1 MVRFVCPECGRGYPA
16 DGKEYRCLCGKVFEI
31 TDKKVSF
38 PLEKI
43 SKRKNTIWRYRE
55 AIPIESDKDIVSFD
69 EGFTPLLPL
78 KFNGSEVLAKLDFMF
93 PTGSFK
99 DRGSS
104 VMMSFLKG
112 LGVKRVMDD
121 SSGNAGA
128 SIAAYA
134 ASAGISCE
142 IFCPEYASGG
152 KLTQIMYY
160 GAKLNRIAGT
170 REDAE
175 KAAEERAKRG
185 DVYYASHNWNPYF
198 LEGTK
203 TLAFEIAEQM
213 GWSSPDSIICPCGNG
228 GVYLGLFVGF
238 SELIEQGIV
247 DSMPRLLGVQSSACP
262 PIHNAYRQGTDFV
275 SGFSQTEKTMAEGV
289 CLAKPVRGK
298 LILRALRQSRGSFE
312 KVKDEEVMKGMK
324 LLASRGIFVEPT
336 SAIVMPALE
345 KFMQSG
351 AVGKNEKT
359 VIVLTGSGLKAADR
373 LVFV

>member
-1 MVRFVCPECGRGYPA
+1 MVHFICSECGRDYPA
-16 DGKEYRCLCGKVFEI
+16 DEKEYRCLCEGVFEM
-31 TDKKVSF
+31 TEKEVSF
-38 PLEKI
+38 PLERI
-43 SKRKNTIWRYRE
+43 RERKHTIWRYRE
-55 AIPIESDKDIVSFD
+55 AIPIESDKNIVSFD

-78 KFNGSEVLAKLDFMF
+78 KLKDFEVLAKLDFLF

-112 LGVKRVMDD
+112 LGVKRIMDD

-134 ASAGISCE
+134 ANAGISCE

-152 KLTQIMYY
+152 KLTQIKYY

-175 KAAEERAKRG
+175 MAAMERANKAN
-185 DVYYASHNWNPYF
+185 VYYASHNWNPYF

-203 TLAFEIAEQM
+203 TLAFEIAEQL
-213 GWSSPDSIICPCGNG
+213 GWSSPDNIICPCGNG
-228 GVYLGLFVGF
+228 GVYLGLFIGF

-262 PIHNAYRQGTDFV
+262 PIYNSYREGIDFV
-275 SGFSQTEKTMAEGV
+275 REFRQTEKTMAEGV
-289 CLAKPVRGK
+289 CLARPVRGK
-298 LILRALRQSRGSFE
+298 IILRAVKQSKGSLETVRDDEVIRDLR
-312 KVKDEEVMKGMK
+312 

-345 KFMQSG
+345 KFIKGGVM
-351 AVGKNEKT
+351 GKKEKT
-359 VIVLTGSGLKAADR
+359 VLVLTGSGLKAADK
-373 LVFV
+373 LLFV